1 MNFGRIPSA
10 FHWLIFSLFREVVVT
25 GWEESEL
32 VDPGSWQFVDSDAR
46 FYWMLVHFLHFQ
58 WLSRVEAFGPVLH
71 FWWNLLE
78 HTLHL
83 AGTVLERKVA
93 EHLAHFSFELFA
105 SARDNPWFKRDFY
118 DDGVGREGELSGGS
132 EGCEVAD
139 GEEWR
144 WLCQTLV
151 ERALA
156 LAFPL
161 GFTKPLHVAAR
172 WQI

>member
-10 FHWLIFSLFREVVVT
+10 FHWLIFNLFREVVVT